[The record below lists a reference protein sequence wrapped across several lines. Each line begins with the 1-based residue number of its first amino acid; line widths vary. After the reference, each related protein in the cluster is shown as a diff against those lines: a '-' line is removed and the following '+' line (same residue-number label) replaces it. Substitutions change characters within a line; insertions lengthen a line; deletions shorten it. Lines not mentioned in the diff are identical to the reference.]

1 MTEGCRR
8 LSTKKLKV
16 VKNMSEN
23 TGRGNS
29 KGEKIMDVRVQ
40 QVEYQNFETVIR
52 KEVIKL

>member
-8 LSTKKLKV
+8 LSTKKPKV

-40 QVEYQNFETVIR
+40 
-52 KEVIKL
+52 